1 MSASSWMYLLCEG
14 LSSCRAEKNILIMCF
29 ICMFRCVYFGNG
41 RWGGWGK
48 VVLTQIK
55 GSSGFC
61 FFKLNFYSVIKE
73 TKFLSHKC
81 FKIPCT
87 LLHSKVA
94 GWLVSRFEWVSCS
107 HPCSSSPPPFSHRMT
122 DTVTCYDKTRFM
134 SDKRVKG
141 VSCDH

>member
-1 MSASSWMYLLCEG
+1 MSLSSWISLLYEG

-41 RWGGWGK
+41 RWGVGGRWYSPKLGEA
-48 VVLTQIK
+48 V
-55 GSSGFC
+55 F
-61 FFKLNFYSVIKE
+61 FFKLNFYSIIKE
-73 TKFLSHKC
+73 TKFPSHKC

-94 GWLVSRFEWVSCS
+94 GWLVSRFEWVPCS
-107 HPCSSSPPPFSHRMT
+107 HSSSSSPPPFPHRMT

-141 VSCDH
+141 ASCDH